1 MGEREVFGAGPVIL
15 GHRGCGSGTVAG
27 HEENTLESFLAAVEL
42 GLDWVEVDVRRTS
55 DDALVVAHHPADDD
69 GVFYADMTGEEAP
82 DRGTMPLQELL
93 DALPAEVGVD
103 LDLKTSMEDATRGRT
118 QTTAAYLAPVASRAA
133 RHRPVLVTTF
143 DPAALDILREHA
155 PDVPRGFLTWL
166 SFPIEHAVAAA
177 GHLDVQVLAAPW
189 RSLRPKDIA
198 AQQRPVDYVI
208 DLVHES
214 GREFLAWCP
223 PPEFARELLDVGAD
237 ALCVNNVPTFLDT
250 ALQAPINT

>member
-1 MGEREVFGAGPVIL
+1 MDF
-15 GHRGCGSGTVAG
+15 
-27 HEENTLESFLAAVEL
+27 
-42 GLDWVEVDVRRTS
+42 
-55 DDALVVAHHPADDD
+55 
-69 GVFYADMTGEEAP
+69 
-82 DRGTMPLQELL
+82 
-93 DALPAEVGVD
+93 
-103 LDLKTSMEDATRGRT
+103 DLKTSMEDATRGRT
-118 QTTAAYLAPVASRAA
+118 QTTAAHLAPVASRAA

-155 PDVPRGFLTWL
+155 PEVPRGFLTWL

-177 GHLDVQVLAAPW
+177 GHLDVQVLAAHW

-198 AQQRPVDYVI
+198 PQQRPVDYVI

-237 ALCVNNVPTFLDT
+237 ALCVNNVPTFVETTLE
-250 ALQAPINT
+250 APIDT